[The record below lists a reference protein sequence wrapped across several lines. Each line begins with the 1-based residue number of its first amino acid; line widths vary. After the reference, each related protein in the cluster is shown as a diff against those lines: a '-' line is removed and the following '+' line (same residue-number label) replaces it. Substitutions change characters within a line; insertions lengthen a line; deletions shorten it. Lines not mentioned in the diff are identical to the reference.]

1 MLTPHPQTWIYPTDH
16 GLFCEPGQF
25 FIDPHAAVDRAVIT
39 HGHGDHAR
47 SGHAQVLA
55 SPETIEIMKTRYGGD
70 TAAGAFQAYQAP
82 LTINGV
88 GLSLV
93 PAGHILGSCQVVL
106 EWQGTRV
113 VVSGDYKRSRDP
125 TCRPFELVSC
135 DLFVTEATF
144 GLPVFKHEPAEKE
157 AARLLAS
164 LAANP
169 DRTHLLG
176 VYGLGKCQRMI
187 ALVREAGYRAP
198 IYLHGALVELCALYE
213 RLGIALGELRPVM
226 ETAPGSLAGALVMCP
241 PAALNDRWSRRMAD
255 PVTCFAS
262 GWMRVRGR
270 ARQRGVE
277 LPLVVS
283 DHCDWPELLATI
295 EETGA
300 GEIWVTHGREDALVH
315 QIGKMGRRGRAL
327 ALVGYEDEGD

>member
-1 MLTPHPQTWIYPTDH
+1 MLTPNPETWIYPTER
-16 GLFCEPGQF
+16 GLYCEPGQF

-47 SGHAQVLA
+47 PGHAHVLA
-55 SPETIEIMKTRYGGD
+55 SSETIAIMKQRYGGEA
-70 TAAGAFQAYQAP
+70 AAGTFQAYAEP
-82 LTINGV
+82 MTVNGV
-88 GLSLV
+88 GVTLKS
-93 PAGHILGSCQVVL
+93 AGHILGSCQIVL
-106 EWQGTRV
+106 DWQGTRV
-113 VVSGDYKRSRDP
+113 VVSGDYKRSPDP
-125 TCRPFELVSC
+125 TCRPFELVPC

-144 GLPVFKHEPAEKE
+144 GLPVFRHEPAEKE
-157 AARLLAS
+157 AGRLLAS
-164 LAANP
+164 LADNP

-187 ALVREAGYRAP
+187 VLIREAGYDRP
-198 IYLHGALVELCALYE
+198 IYLHGALVGLCALYE
-213 RLGIALGELRPVM
+213 RLGIALGDVRPVPDA
-226 ETAPGSLAGALVMCP
+226 EPGALAGALVMCP

-283 DHCDWPELLATI
+283 DHCDWPELLTTI
-295 EETGA
+295 DETGA

-327 ALVGYEDEGD
+327 ALVGFEDEGD